1 MGYSQDRD
9 FKMTAKLLFDGEVAL
24 TSKKAQKEIHSKF
37 NIVVHAE
44 PFFKR
49 LMAERAIK
57 EIKLRM
63 RILLNLKS
71 NFFLILFIVDR
82 VYTLFLFRRNVKAM
96 ETLSRRRGKHDQCL
110 QSAQLQIQT
119 SHAG

>member
-1 MGYSQDRD
+1 
-9 FKMTAKLLFDGEVAL
+9 MTAKLLFDGEVAL

-71 NFFLILFIVDR
+71 NFFLILLSVDR
-82 VYTLFLFRRNVKAM
+82 VVYTLFLFRRNVKAM
-96 ETLSRRRGKHDQCL
+96 ETLSRRHGKHDQCL
-110 QSAQLQIQT
+110 QQAQLQIKT

>member
-1 MGYSQDRD
+1 
-9 FKMTAKLLFDGEVAL
+9 MTAKLLFDGEVAL

-71 NFFLILFIVDR
+71 NFSLFLFIFDS
-82 VYTLFLFRRNVKAM
+82 VYALFFFRRNVEAM
-96 ETLSRRRGKHDQCL
+96 AGIFTYCCDHDQCL
-110 QSAQLQIQT
+110 Q
-119 SHAG
+119 

>member
-1 MGYSQDRD
+1 
-9 FKMTAKLLFDGEVAL
+9 MTAKLLFDGEVAL
-24 TSKKAQKEIHSKF
+24 TSKKAQQEIKTRY

-71 NFFLILFIVDR
+71 NFSLFLFIFDS
-82 VYTLFLFRRNVKAM
+82 VYALFFFRRNVEAM
-96 ETLSRRRGKHDQCL
+96 ASLS
-110 QSAQLQIQT
+110 T
-119 SHAG
+119 